1 MTFYPKIGRFDHI
14 IGLLKKLKEKLEKT
28 RILAPNWKI
37 IKYIC
42 FFFFLQQN
50 LVLFYFFKNLP

>member
-42 FFFFLQQN
+42 FFFFTTEFSI
-50 LVLFYFFKNLP
+50 VLFF